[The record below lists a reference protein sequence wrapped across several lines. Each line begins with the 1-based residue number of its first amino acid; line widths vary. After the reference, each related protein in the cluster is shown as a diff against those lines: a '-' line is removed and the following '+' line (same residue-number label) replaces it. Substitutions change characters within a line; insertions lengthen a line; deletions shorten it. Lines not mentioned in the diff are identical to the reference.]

1 MKKTMDMNLQLKD
14 SAAVTA
20 TAAAQVS
27 GAAKV
32 IDLGAGRVDAKV
44 INNVTAINNT
54 AAANKYTLTLQ
65 GSNTADMSTGNVTL
79 AKMELGHATALGEA
93 ARSTGVWE
101 QPFTNELNGTVYRYV
116 RQYITIA
123 GSPVSITHEAWIAKS
138 EGN

>member
-1 MKKTMDMNLQLKD
+1 MKKTFDVNLQLKD
-14 SAAVTA
+14 SAAVTS

-27 GAAKV
+27 GVAKV
-32 IDLGAGRVDAKV
+32 VDLGAGRVDAKV
-44 INNVTAINNT
+44 INNVTAANVS

-65 GSNTADMSTGNVTL
+65 GSNDAAFGSFVTL
-79 AKMELGHATALGEA
+79 ANLELGHATALGEA

-101 QPFTNELNGTVYRYV
+101 QPFNNVVAGTIYRYV